1 MASTVTR
8 RPLPALVSLLALLL
22 LTALVWWRVLHRSD
36 GSDHTAAAA
45 ACPTPTTVTTL
56 VAPESVTVKVLNAT
70 SRAGIAAKARTT
82 LIGDGFQIPQLA
94 ANDRPKTKVPGTAE
108 IRYTAAGKPGA
119 TVLRYYFPGAKLVV
133 VKGKSH
139 VVTVSLGSRYRNV
152 ASPAAVQAAMKAD
165 KVAVAAPSGSPGASG
180 SPSC

>member
-1 MASTVTR
+1 
-8 RPLPALVSLLALLL
+8 
-22 LTALVWWRVLHRSD
+22 
-36 GSDHTAAAA
+36 
-45 ACPTPTTVTTL
+45 
-56 VAPESVTVKVLNAT
+56 
-70 SRAGIAAKARTT
+70 
-82 LIGDGFQIPQLA
+82 
-94 ANDRPKTKVPGTAE
+94 
-108 IRYTAAGKPGA
+108 
-119 TVLRYYFPGAKLVV
+119 V